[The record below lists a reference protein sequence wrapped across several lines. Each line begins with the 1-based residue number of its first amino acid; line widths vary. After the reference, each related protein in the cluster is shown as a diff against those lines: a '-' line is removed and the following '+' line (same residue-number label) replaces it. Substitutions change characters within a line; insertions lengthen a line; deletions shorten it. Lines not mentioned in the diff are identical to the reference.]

1 MAIIRDFLRFIGL
14 VVGLLAGVLGL
25 LVDLGSSVVAHAT
38 NNASHGFIGFLIVGV
53 GIVGALMAV
62 FWPRASALLMLISAI
77 AFFFVVGPVAAVS
90 AVLFVIAA
98 ALAYFDRGRAKAK
111 AQAA

>member
-1 MAIIRDFLRFIGL
+1 VAIIRDFLRFIGL

-62 FWPRASALLMLISAI
+62 FWPRASALLMVISAI

-98 ALAYFDRGRAKAK
+98 ALAYFDRGRAKAR
-111 AQAA
+111 ARVA